1 MKTQRVICSNRNI
14 NIALGLLLLLNFLTI
29 TSANANTPLVLTRD
43 AQPEGEFKGLVDLT
57 AVPGFDAARVTI
69 TVDGEKIAEAIPS
82 PYRVTVDFGPAAVQ
96 HKIVVTAVG
105 ADKKKIRWQQTINQG
120 HLPLTVKVDAVDAAN
135 RQFEARV
142 TAPIDDPVVA
152 VEVWDGGQKIAS
164 ITEPPY
170 RFTIPPEHFAH
181 QFVQVTAKAKSGE
194 EAADFWTPGGD
205 VHVETVDV
213 RTVPLYISVVDHNG
227 TTRTDVNRDLFT
239 VMDNGKKG
247 EILEFGK
254 AFDQPISI
262 ALLLD
267 ASASMTYS
275 MRSAGKAA
283 IAFVQHTLKEG
294 DRCTVFAV
302 RDVPRREVALTAD
315 RAAIEKA
322 IASIKAGGRTSLYD
336 AIASAIREMK
346 DEKNRR
352 AIVVLTDG
360 TDTTSVMSF
369 DEIDRITKESG
380 IPIYVIAYDSGEPTE
395 VQDVNR
401 LTYLATETGGFL
413 VTASERDLTAKY
425 GDIERDLRA
434 QYAILYKVVDY
445 AKHGAWRKV
454 RVVMNSPKLTARTIN
469 GYFAP

>member
-1 MKTQRVICSNRNI
+1 MKTQLVIRSNGNI
-14 NIALGLLLLLNFLTI
+14 SITLGLLLLLSLLTI
-29 TSANANTPLVLTRD
+29 TPANANTQLVLTRD

-57 AVPGFDAARVTI
+57 AVPGFEAARVTI
-69 TVDGEKIAEAIPS
+69 TVDGEKIAEALPS
-82 PYRVTVDFGPAAVQ
+82 PYRVTVDLGPIAVQ

-120 HLPLTVKVDAVDAAN
+120 HLPLTVKVNALDAAN

-142 TAPIDDPVVA
+142 TAPADDPVIA
-152 VEVWDGGQKIAS
+152 VDVWDNGQKIAS
-164 ITEPPY
+164 VAQPPY
-170 RFTIPPEHFAH
+170 RFTIPPEHFAQ

-194 EAADFWTPGGD
+194 EAADFWTPTGE
-205 VHVETVDV
+205 VHVESVDV
-213 RTVPLYISVVDHNG
+213 RTVPLYISVVDRSG
-227 TTRTDVNRDLFT
+227 ATRTDVERDLFT

-275 MRSAGKAA
+275 MQNAEKAA
-283 IAFVQHTLKEG
+283 TSFVQHTLKDG
-294 DRCTVFAV
+294 DRCTVFSV

-322 IASIKAGGRTSLYD
+322 IGSIKAGGRTSLYD
-336 AIASAIREMK
+336 AIGSAIREMK

-360 TDTTSVMSF
+360 ADTTSVTSF
-369 DEIDRITKESG
+369 DEIDRLTKESG
-380 IPIYVIAYDSGEPTE
+380 IPVYFIAYDSGEPTE

-401 LTYLATETGGFL
+401 LTYLASETGGFL